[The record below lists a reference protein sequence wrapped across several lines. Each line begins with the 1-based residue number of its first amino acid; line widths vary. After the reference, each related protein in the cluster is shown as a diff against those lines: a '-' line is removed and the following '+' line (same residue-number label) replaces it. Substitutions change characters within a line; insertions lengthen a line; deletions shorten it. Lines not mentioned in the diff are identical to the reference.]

1 MKSEY
6 EMIRYMPITADSVLA
21 KKSISG
27 NFQLQGHGSIFFRK
41 KITKNHNRCRNQTD
55 IIVENY

>member
-27 NFQLQGHGSIFFRK
+27 NFQLQSMNPYFFGKNYK
-41 KITKNHNRCRNQTD
+41 KP
-55 IIVENY
+55 